1 MLLILLRTRWRRTRD
16 EGRRVDRNIRECKF
30 CWPKMKNER
39 EGDKNNNSNFASSS
53 SLFSIWLSHFFSF
66 LLLLPLYSSL
76 SRPFPSRESEGFLFS
91 TFRRSKSSNNVR
103 SPARPPRFLRAGG
116 GPARRRPSPHRPP
129 RPRGGQ
135 EGRGP
140 PYRGTVDSPCRWFQ
154 SRLHFATS
162 LPAEAHETREESALK
177 ATFFRLPAERLL
189 RRVLF
194 LTRILLRNPAHFS
207 RKQVQVGD
215 EEAPEMAVK
224 RFRRSAGN
232 ANVVMEIRG

>member
-1 MLLILLRTRWRRTRD
+1 
-16 EGRRVDRNIRECKF
+16 
-30 CWPKMKNER
+30 MKNER

-53 SLFSIWLSHFFSF
+53 SLFSIWLSHFYSF
-66 LLLLPLYSSL
+66 LLLPLYSSL
-76 SRPFPSRESEGFLFS
+76 SRPFPSRESEGSLFS

-103 SPARPPRFLRAGG
+103 SLARPPRFPRAGGG

-140 PYRGTVDSPCRWFQ
+140 PYRGTVDSPRRWCQ

-162 LPAEAHETREESALK
+162 LPAEAHETREESALI
-177 ATFFRLPAERLL
+177 FRLPAERLL

-224 RFRRSAGN
+224 RFRRSVGN
-232 ANVVMEIRG
+232 ANVVMEVRG